1 MPILEKQ
8 VRSWHYVLLQFHAA
22 RLNEPGHAGS
32 QGGNSTKQ
40 ALLFKKL
47 DQTLV
52 AIESHQQQ
60 QQRAGQGQQPAGSL
74 QAEHSQGQD
83 QGLTQRLSGEDSP
96 PPCRDHSSEINA
108 HSQLQTRTG
117 AWEAQIENSIS
128 DLQASTISIQGK
140 LDKLLGLMQHQQ
152 TGSQGGVPTK
162 VEQ

>member
-1 MPILEKQ
+1 MPILGKQ

-40 ALLFKKL
+40 ALMFKKL
-47 DQTLV
+47 DQMLGV
-52 AIESHQQQ
+52 IESQLQQQ
-60 QQRAGQGQQPAGSL
+60 QQQQQQQQAGQGQQPVGSL
-74 QAEHSQGQD
+74 QAEHSQGK
-83 QGLTQRLSGEDSP
+83 DSP
-96 PPCRDHSSEINA
+96 PPCRDHSSERNA
-108 HSQLQTRTG
+108 HSQSQTRSG

-152 TGSQGGVPTK
+152 TGSQGGVSTK